1 MTATANPTT
10 ANPAAARPIDDAP
23 VHVDPRARFQ
33 IFGAVLL
40 ALFLAALD
48 QTIVSTALPN
58 ILTDLRGNDLYTWVI
73 TVYLLTSTV
82 TGPLYGK
89 LSDQFGRR
97 PMLMIGI
104 GLFLFGSLLSGL
116 SQTMWQLILFRGIQG
131 LGAGALFP
139 ISLAVIGDLFSP
151 RERGRYQG
159 LFGGVF
165 AVAMLIGPFLG
176 GFLTDNI
183 SWHWIFFVNLPV
195 GAVALVVIWRLLPK
209 ISHPERVV
217 SIDYLGAAVF
227 TGAIVPI
234 MLGLTNKQTGDWT
247 DPAVG
252 GLMLLGAVLLG
263 AFLWIES
270 RAKDPILHVGL
281 FKNQTF
287 TASVLA
293 TGLVSFGFFGGII
306 FIPRWFQFV
315 AGSSATESGYQILP
329 MMAGLMVGSIGSGQ
343 IVSRTGRYKW
353 LVAAAMVI
361 AGIGILLLTQ
371 LRADTSVTTLWIWLA
386 IMGLGIGPSMA
397 VFTIIVQNAV
407 PFREMGVA
415 TSALTFFR
423 QIGGSIGLAIA
434 GTVFGS
440 SLAAEIPKQLS
451 AAGVPQQIVDS
462 IPSGTFTGGE
472 ITNVG
477 VDLGQQILSQA
488 PAAARPTLAPII
500 PNIVDGVHQAFSLA
514 ISYALWFGVVASALA
529 ALIVIFGLPEL
540 PLRHQLGETVPA
552 SQPGQPD
559 QPDQPDQPAEATQ
572 PGRRGRPGPP
582 EGSPPVTA
590 FD

>member
-1 MTATANPTT
+1 VTATANQTT
-10 ANPAAARPIDDAP
+10 ANPAAVRPIDDAP
-23 VHVDPRARFQ
+23 VHVDPRARFE

-48 QTIVSTALPN
+48 QTIVGTALPT
-58 ILTDLRGNDLYTWVI
+58 ILTDLHGNDLYTWVV

-104 GLFLFGSLLSGL
+104 GLFLFGSLLSAL

-159 LFGGVF
+159 LFGAVF
-165 AVAMLIGPFLG
+165 AVAMLVGPFLG
-176 GFLTDNI
+176 GILTDNI
-183 SWHWIFFVNLPV
+183 SWHWIFLVNLPV
-195 GAVALVVIWRLLPK
+195 GAVALAVIWRLLPRV
-209 ISHPERVV
+209 SHPERVV

-227 TGAIVPI
+227 TAAIVPI

-252 GLMLLGAVLLG
+252 GLILLGVILLG
-263 AFLWIES
+263 VFGWIET
-270 RAKDPILHVGL
+270 RAKDPILHLGL
-281 FKNQTF
+281 FKNRTF

-315 AGSSATESGYQILP
+315 AGSSATASGYQILP

-353 LVAAAMVI
+353 LVAGAMVI

-407 PFREMGVA
+407 PFRDMGVA

-440 SLAAEIPKQLS
+440 SLVAEIPKQLT
-451 AAGVPQQIVDS
+451 AAGVPQQIIDN
-462 IPSGTFTGGE
+462 IPSGTFAGGE

-477 VDLGQQILSQA
+477 VNLGQQILSQA
-488 PAAARPTLAPII
+488 PVEARPILAPII
-500 PNIVDGVHQAFSLA
+500 PNIVDGIHQAFSLA
-514 ISYALWFGVVASALA
+514 ISYALWFGVAASAVA
-529 ALIVIFGLPEL
+529 ALIVVFGLPEL
-540 PLRHQLGETVPA
+540 PLRHNVGEVAPVA
-552 SQPGQPD
+552 QPGQPD
-559 QPDQPDQPAEATQ
+559 
-572 PGRRGRPGPP
+572 GRPKTDRPAGV
-582 EGSPPVTA
+582 GA

>member
-1 MTATANPTT
+1 MTSATA
-10 ANPAAARPIDDAP
+10 AVARPAPVDDAP
-23 VHVDPRARFQ
+23 VEVNPRARFE

-48 QTIVSTALPN
+48 QTIVGTAMPR
-58 ILTDLRGNDLYTWVI
+58 ILTDLRGTELYTWVV

-97 PMLMIGI
+97 PMLMTGI
-104 GLFLFGSLLSGL
+104 GLFLLGSLLSGL

-165 AVAMLIGPFLG
+165 AIAMLVGPFLG

-195 GAVALVVIWRLLPK
+195 GAVALAVIWRLLPR

-217 SIDYLGAAVF
+217 SIDYLGATIFAAGV
-227 TGAIVPI
+227 VPI
-234 MLGLTNKQTGDWT
+234 LLGLTNKQTADWT
-247 DPAVG
+247 DPGVG
-252 GLMLLGAVLLG
+252 GLILLGLALLG
-263 AFLWIES
+263 LFVWVEAH
-270 RAKDPILHVGL
+270 AQDPILHLEL
-281 FKNQTF
+281 FTNRTF

-293 TGLVSFGFFGGII
+293 TGLISFGFFGGIV
-306 FIPRWFQFV
+306 FIPLWFQAV
-315 AGSSATESGYQILP
+315 MGSSATASGYQILP

-343 IVSRTGRYKW
+343 FVSRTGRYKW
-353 LVAAAMVI
+353 LVAAAMVV
-361 AGIGILLLTQ
+361 AGIGILLMTQ
-371 LRADTSVTTLWIWLA
+371 LHASTSATTLWIWLA

-407 PFREMGVA
+407 PFRQMGVA

-440 SLAAEIPKQLS
+440 SVVAEAPRQLAVNGIPQPMINLVREHMSQGQLTS
-451 AAGVPQQIVDS
+451 VGDAGAR
-462 IPSGTFTGGE
+462 
-472 ITNVG
+472 
-477 VDLGQQILSQA
+477 LLSQV
-488 PAAARPTLAPII
+488 PEQFRQQVAAYLPGMEA
-500 PNIVDGVHQAFSLA
+500 AFKEAMSLA
-514 ISYALWFGVVASALA
+514 IANALWFGVAAAAVAAVI
-529 ALIVIFGLPEL
+529 IVTLLPEL
-540 PLRHQLGETVPA
+540 PLRTHTGETARAEPKGPA
-552 SQPGQPD
+552 PM
-559 QPDQPDQPAEATQ
+559 A
-572 PGRRGRPGPP
+572 
-582 EGSPPVTA
+582 A

>member
-1 MTATANPTT
+1 VTATANQTT
-10 ANPAAARPIDDAP
+10 ANPAAVRPIDDAP
-23 VHVDPRARFQ
+23 VHVDPRARFE

-48 QTIVSTALPN
+48 QTIVGTALPT
-58 ILTDLRGNDLYTWVI
+58 ILTDLHGNDLYTWVV

-104 GLFLFGSLLSGL
+104 GLFLFGSLLSAL

-159 LFGGVF
+159 LFGAVF
-165 AVAMLIGPFLG
+165 AVAMLVGPFLG
-176 GFLTDNI
+176 GILTDNI
-183 SWHWIFFVNLPV
+183 SWHWIFLVNLPV
-195 GAVALVVIWRLLPK
+195 GAVALAVIWRLLPRV
-209 ISHPERVV
+209 SHPERVV

-227 TGAIVPI
+227 TAAIVPI

-252 GLMLLGAVLLG
+252 GLILLGVILLG
-263 AFLWIES
+263 VFGWIET
-270 RAKDPILHVGL
+270 RAKDPILHLGL
-281 FKNQTF
+281 FKNRTF

-315 AGSSATESGYQILP
+315 AGSSATASGYQILP

-353 LVAAAMVI
+353 LVAGAMVI

-407 PFREMGVA
+407 PFRDMGVA

-440 SLAAEIPKQLS
+440 SLVAEIPKQLT
-451 AAGVPQQIVDS
+451 AAGVPQQIIDN
-462 IPSGTFTGGE
+462 IPSGTFAGGE

-477 VDLGQQILSQA
+477 VNLGQQILSQA
-488 PAAARPTLAPII
+488 PVEARPILAPII
-500 PNIVDGVHQAFSLA
+500 PNIVDGIHQAFSLA
-514 ISYALWFGVVASALA
+514 ISYALWFGVAASAVA
-529 ALIVIFGLPEL
+529 ALIVVFGLPEL
-540 PLRHQLGETVPA
+540 PLRHNVGEAAPVAQPE
-552 SQPGQPD
+552 QPG
-559 QPDQPDQPAEATQ
+559 
-572 PGRRGRPGPP
+572 GRPKADRPAGV
-582 EGSPPVTA
+582 GA